1 MKKPFDLN
9 NLVRPNIRTLKPYS
23 SARHEFGG
31 AAEVYLDANE
41 NAFGSPIDVQLNRY
55 PDPHQTEVKRRL
67 ATIKGLSPEQ
77 IFIGNGSD
85 EAIDLL
91 YRIFCEPGQDTC
103 IVCPPTYGMYQVSA
117 DVNDISVKEA
127 PLTRDF
133 QLDIPAIK
141 AAFDERT
148 KLLFVCS
155 PNNPT
160 GNAMR
165 REDILGLARSF
176 GGIVVV
182 DEAYIDFSS
191 QPSLVAEIAA
201 YANLVILQTF
211 SKAWGMAAA
220 RVGLAYAS
228 EEIINLFNRVKPPY
242 NVSQL
247 SQTAILQAMQNQEQV
262 DSWTKEALMQREKLF
277 HMLPELDLVE
287 NVYPTDSNF
296 LLVKVSDANTIY
308 NHLVDQKIVVRNRS
322 NVILCEGCLRI
333 TVGTPDENN
342 RLIEA
347 LKVYESH
354 RTTDN
359 RQLTTTL

>member
-1 MKKPFDLN
+1 
-9 NLVRPNIRTLKPYS
+9 
-23 SARHEFGG
+23 
-31 AAEVYLDANE
+31 
-41 NAFGSPIDVQLNRY
+41 
-55 PDPHQTEVKRRL
+55 
-67 ATIKGLSPEQ
+67 
-77 IFIGNGSD
+77 
-85 EAIDLL
+85 
-91 YRIFCEPGQDTC
+91 
-103 IVCPPTYGMYQVSA
+103 
-117 DVNDISVKEA
+117 
-127 PLTRDF
+127 
-133 QLDIPAIK
+133 
-141 AAFDERT
+141 
-148 KLLFVCS
+148 
-155 PNNPT
+155 
-160 GNAMR
+160 MR

-262 DSWTKEALMQREKLF
+262 DRWTKEALMQREKLS